1 MTAKRQEGVM
11 LKRIAAIFL
20 FSLLCS
26 ATALAVEFSADTITT
41 YKGGDKVTG
50 KMYYKADRFRMD
62 MKAGEDMMVITRL
75 DKRVVWNV
83 MPSEKMYLEMVFDPK
98 KKPMV
103 ENKFEGEV
111 ERKQVGAETVDGH
124 PTKKY
129 LITYRSGNGT
139 EQVYQW
145 LAADINFPVKSAAVD
160 GSWTQ
165 EFRNVKMVPQPD
177 SLFEVPPGYQKM
189 QMPQMPG
196 GMNLMRGR

>member
-1 MTAKRQEGVM
+1 M
-11 LKRIAAIFL
+11 LKRIAVILL
-20 FSLLCS
+20 FCFLCS
-26 ATALAVEFSADTITT
+26 APALAIEFSADTITT

-62 MKAGEDMMVITRL
+62 MNVGDDMMVITRL
-75 DKRVVWNV
+75 DKKVVWNV
-83 MPSEKMYLEMVFDPK
+83 MPSEKMYIEMAFDPK

-103 ENKFEGEV
+103 ESKFEGEV
-111 ERKQVGAETVDGH
+111 ERKEVGEEMIDGH

-129 LITYRSGNGT
+129 LVTYRSGNDT

-145 LAADINFPVKSAAVD
+145 LATDIKFPIKSAAVD

-165 EFRNVKMVPQPD
+165 EFRNVKMATQPD
-177 SLFEVPPGYQKM
+177 NLFEVPPGYEKM
-189 QMPQMPG
+189 EMPQMPG

>member
-1 MTAKRQEGVM
+1 M

-20 FSLLCS
+20 FSLFCS
-26 ATALAVEFSADTITT
+26 ATALAVEFSADTVTT
-41 YKGGDKVTG
+41 YKGGNKVTG

-62 MKAGEDMMVITRL
+62 MNVGDDMMVITRL
-75 DKRVVWNV
+75 DKKVVWNV
-83 MPSEKMYLEMVFDPK
+83 MPSEKMYIEMAFDPK

-103 ENKFEGEV
+103 ESKFEGEV
-111 ERKQVGAETVDGH
+111 ERKEVGEEMIDGH

-129 LITYRSGNGT
+129 LVTYRSGNDT

-145 LAADINFPVKSAAVD
+145 LATDIKFPIKSAAVD

-165 EFRNVKMVPQPD
+165 EFRNVKMATQPD
-177 SLFEVPPGYQKM
+177 NLFEVPPGYEKM
-189 QMPQMPG
+189 EMPQMPG